1 MTAIVLGLVALSVVA
16 VSAAR
21 DARTTAADVRQS
33 TRIWNAYQQARYS
46 VAQEAL
52 LTKDFTPLEPDVL
65 EYKWYAKGVGP
76 IREESVSGGSDR
88 TVLLSYQPG

>member
-46 VAQEAL
+46 VVQEAL
-52 LTKDFTPLEPDVL
+52 LTQDFRLTGSPD
-65 EYKWYAKGVGP
+65 
-76 IREESVSGGSDR
+76 
-88 TVLLSYQPG
+88 